1 MGSFSETFIDPEIVL
16 LNSDCLFTHFIPQDI
31 LKGEFPMSP
40 FKRRIYF
47 K

>member
-1 MGSFSETFIDPEIVL
+1 MGSFPETLIDPEIVL
-16 LNSDCLFTHFIPQDI
+16 LSSDYLFTHFIPQDI

>member
-1 MGSFSETFIDPEIVL
+1 MGSFPETLIDSEIKL
-16 LNSDCLFTHFIPQDI
+16 LSSDCLFTHFIPHDI